1 MKFKAKSIKRNEN
14 SHLILMK
21 GKIYNKNIID
31 MNLCLLIKY
40 QNTKQNSL
48 DKEGRI
54 DRNII
59 IVAYFNVLLSV

>member
-1 MKFKAKSIKRNEN
+1 
-14 SHLILMK
+14 
-21 GKIYNKNIID
+21 

-40 QNTKQNSL
+40 QNTKQNLL
-48 DKEGRI
+48 DKQGRI

>member
-1 MKFKAKSIKRNEN
+1 MRTVT
-14 SHLILMK
+14 ILMK
-21 GKIYNKNIID
+21 GKIHNNKDIID

-48 DKEGRI
+48 DKQGRI

-59 IVAYFNVLLSV
+59 